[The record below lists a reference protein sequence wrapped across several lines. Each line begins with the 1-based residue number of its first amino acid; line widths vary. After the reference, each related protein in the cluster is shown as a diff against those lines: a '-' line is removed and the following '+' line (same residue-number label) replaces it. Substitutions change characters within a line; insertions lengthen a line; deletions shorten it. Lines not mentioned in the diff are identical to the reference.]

1 VSNNGFGQRPDPTT
15 APPPGDERRSTPV
28 RPLAQLAA
36 RVGLWSL
43 VGLGCLGFFLALLG
57 AGAAAPP
64 PAPVANAEGPP
75 AGVAGFA
82 EEATIA
88 WLEATGDPADRA
100 SALFV
105 DAPEPPSGPTTA
117 SVRRTTVVGARQI
130 DGDYWAVTVAAV
142 VDERDRDRATVGTST
157 LYAEV
162 GVVVGP
168 AGEMAAVGTPA
179 VVPGPPPLTI
189 AVRAAGPTPGIPG
202 VDDPVMVAAQGF
214 LSALLTGTG
223 DVSRYLAP
231 GVEVTAVNP
240 PPFTEVTVD
249 RLSVSEIDGATRA
262 RVLAVATTAAGGR
275 RTVGYELGIRE
286 RAGRWEITS
295 ISGAPAL
302 DDQRPESNPASTAA
316 PTPPPS
322 TPASPSES
330 STTTSFATEPGA

>member
-1 VSNNGFGQRPDPTT
+1 VSPNLLRRPSTP
-15 APPPGDERRSTPV
+15 ALQSPGDERETVAV

-36 RVGLWSL
+36 RVGLWAL
-43 VGLGCLGFFLALLG
+43 VVLGGLGFFLALVG
-57 AGAAAPP
+57 AGAATPV
-64 PAPVANAEGPP
+64 PAPVASAEGPP

-105 DAPEPPSGPTTA
+105 DAPEPPSGSTTSA
-117 SVRRTTVVGARQI
+117 VRRTTVVGARRI
-130 DGDYWAVTVAAV
+130 DSDYWAVTVAAV
-142 VDERDRDRATVGTST
+142 VDERDRDQTTVGTST

-168 AGEMAAVGTPA
+168 VGEMAAVGTPA
-179 VVPGPPPLTI
+179 VVPGPPALTT
-189 AVRAAGPTPGIPG
+189 AVRPAGPTPGIPG
-202 VDDPVMVAAQGF
+202 ADDPVMVAAQGF
-214 LSALLTGTG
+214 LNALLTGTG

-240 PPFTEVTVD
+240 PPFTGVTVD
-249 RLSVSEIDGATRA
+249 RLSVSEIDGATCA
-262 RVLAVATTAAGGR
+262 RVLALATTTAGGR